1 VVYHIILIYQPILQC
16 IAMGGRYQPTWSLLA
31 LAALALVSPNYGWY
45 FPPCSVT
52 VTMVISYSYLD
63 ILLKYHDISHS
74 YCYSYADISRYFTIF
89 HDISPYFT
97 IFHHISSYFTIFHHI
112 SPYFTIF
119 HHISPYFTIFHHISP
134 YFTIFHH
141 ISPYFT
147 IIYNH
152 FYLIHIVV
160 ISICWLLFNFS
171 MAFELSMAFCL
182 SDRGGACG
190 AAAGALARGSGHHVA
205 ETRWMCSAK
214 WDNHGIIGKST
225 ISMAMFNSY
234 L

>member
-1 VVYHIILIYQPILQC
+1 MWFTTLSSFINQYYNVSPWVVDINPHGRCWHWQHWHWFRQIMVGISLHVQSLLQWLYHIHTLIFCWNIMTYPIH
-16 IAMGGRYQPTWSLLA
+16 I
-31 LAALALVSPNYGWY
+31 
-45 FPPCSVT
+45 
-52 VTMVISYSYLD
+52 VIHML
-63 ILLKYHDISHS
+63 IFH
-74 YCYSYADISRYFTIF
+74 DISRYFTIF
-89 HDISPYFT
+89 HHISPYF
-97 IFHHISSYFTIFHHI
+97 IIFHHI

-119 HHISPYFTIFHHISP
+119 HHISPYFSIFHHISP

-205 ETRWMCSAK
+205 ETRWTCSAK

>member
-1 VVYHIILIYQPILQC
+1 MVVVGIGSIGIGFAKL
-16 IAMGGRYQPTWSLLA
+16 W
-31 LAALALVSPNYGWY
+31 LVFPSMFSHCYNGYIMFIPWY
-45 FPPCSVT
+45 FAE
-52 VTMVISYSYLD
+52 ISWHIPF
-63 ILLKYHDISHS
+63 ILLFI
-74 YCYSYADISRYFTIF
+74 CWYFTIF
-89 HDISPYFT
+89 HDISR
-97 IFHHISSYFTIFHHI
+97 YFTIFHHI

-119 HHISPYFTIFHHISP
+119 HHISPYFP
-134 YFTIFHH
+134 IFHH

-152 FYLIHIVV
+152 LYLIHIVV

-190 AAAGALARGSGHHVA
+190 AAAGALARSSGHHVA

>member
-1 VVYHIILIYQPILQC
+1 
-16 IAMGGRYQPTWSLLA
+16 MGGRYQPTWSLLA
-31 LAALALVSPNYGWY
+31 LAALALVSPKYGWY
-45 FPPCSVT
+45 FPPCSVI
-52 VTMVISYSYLD
+52 VTMVISCSYLD

-89 HDISPYFT
+89 HDISR
-97 IFHHISSYFTIFHHI
+97 YFTIFHHI

-119 HHISPYFTIFHHISP
+119 HHISPYFP
-134 YFTIFHH
+134 IFHH

-190 AAAGALARGSGHHVA
+190 AAAGALARSSGHHVA

>member
-1 VVYHIILIYQPILQC
+1 MVVVGIGSIGIGFAKLWLVFPSMFSHCYNGYIIFIP
-16 IAMGGRYQPTWSLLA
+16 
-31 LAALALVSPNYGWY
+31 WY
-45 FPPCSVT
+45 FAE
-52 VTMVISYSYLD
+52 ISWHIPF
-63 ILLKYHDISHS
+63 ILLL
-74 YCYSYADISRYFTIF
+74 IF
-89 HDISPYFT
+89 HDISR
-97 IFHHISSYFTIFHHI
+97 YFTIFHHI

-134 YFTIFHH
+134 YFTIFHHISPYFTIFPH

-182 SDRGGACG
+182 SDRGGACS